1 MKKRKVIT
9 AVLLV
14 AFLLMGASYAAWSDT
29 LILEHNVTTGT
40 LDVDWQ
46 PNYSGYELPF
56 VTLNDIDLTLDPTCS
71 MIVDYPVD
79 DTMRITINNMY
90 PGVYAEFDIHQQNMG
105 TLPAKFGGV
114 SVDTTGSTQ
123 GALDNI
129 IYNFNL
135 WIFEH
140 DIDYWTYIG
149 SYQGTVDGV
158 EAFLSA
164 NLAGVVLDPA
174 DYITT
179 FEGEIAE
186 NYYGRLSLPI
196 TAGDD
201 AQGQILNFEIT
212 FTWLQ
217 P

>member
-29 LILEHNVTTGT
+29 LILDHNVTTGT

-46 PNYSGYELPF
+46 PNYSGYEYPF
-56 VTLNDIDLTLDPTCS
+56 VTINDIDGVLDPTCT
-71 MIVDYPVD
+71 MVVDYPVD
-79 DTMRITINNMY
+79 DTMSIVINNMY
-90 PGVYAEFDIHQQNMG
+90 PGVFAYFDIHQQNMG

-114 SVDTTGSTQ
+114 AVDTTGSTP
-123 GALDNI
+123 GALTNI
-129 IYNFNL
+129 VYSFSL
-135 WIFEH
+135 WIYEN
-140 DIDYWTYIG
+140 DLGWDYIDFYE
-149 SYQGTVDGV
+149 GTVGGV
-158 EAFLSA
+158 EAFLNA
-164 NLAGVVLDPA
+164 NLAGKVLDPA
-174 DYITT
+174 DHIAT
-179 FEGEIAE
+179 FEGDIAE
-186 NYYGRLSLPI
+186 EYLGRLSLPI

-201 AQGQILNFEIT
+201 AQGQFLNFDIT